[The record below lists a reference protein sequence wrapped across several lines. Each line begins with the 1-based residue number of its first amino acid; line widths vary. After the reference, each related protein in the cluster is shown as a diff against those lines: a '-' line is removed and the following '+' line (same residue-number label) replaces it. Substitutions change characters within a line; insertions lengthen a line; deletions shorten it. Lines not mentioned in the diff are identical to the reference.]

1 MPLLQ
6 VRDFPEELYAL
17 LTKTAQNQNRSIAQ
31 QVVFLIKNSFSVEQT
46 NKSRRCSALNGLSSL
61 CLNLKTEAP
70 SPSAFLREDR
80 DYTPAY
86 IPDSLSKSKA
96 RSSK

>member
-6 VRDFPEELYAL
+6 VRDFPAELYTQL
-17 LTKTAQNQNRSIAQ
+17 SKVAQDQNRSIAQ
-31 QVVFLIKNSFSVEQT
+31 QTVFLIKSVFSAEET

-61 CLNLKTEAP
+61 CLHLKNETP

-86 IPDSLSKSKA
+86 VPASLNKSVEGEK
-96 RSSK
+96 